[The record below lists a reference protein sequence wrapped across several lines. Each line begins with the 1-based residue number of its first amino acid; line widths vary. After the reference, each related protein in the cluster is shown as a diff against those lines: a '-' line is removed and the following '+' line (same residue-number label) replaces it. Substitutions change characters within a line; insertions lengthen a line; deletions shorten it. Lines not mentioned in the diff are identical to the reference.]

1 MTSVVLLVFILLVE
15 MVAISSGPVTTLIIT
30 LIIIH
35 DGLWDNVR
43 TRVIHNLG
51 LMVLELVEVGH
62 AISTQACELLAFR
75 VV

>member
-1 MTSVVLLVFILLVE
+1 MTSVVLLVLILLVE
-15 MVAISSGPVTTLIIT
+15 MVAISTGPVTT

-62 AISTQACELLAFR
+62 TIATHTSELLAAR

>member
-1 MTSVVLLVFILLVE
+1 MTSVVLLVLILLVE
-15 MVAISSGPVTTLIIT
+15 MVAISTGPVTT

-62 AISTQACELLAFR
+62 TISTQASELLASW